1 MLVGY
6 DFHVRVACGSNVR
19 VHDLSSQ
26 ALSHKC
32 TGTPMHAWWLLPLW
46 CGLIRLQAGESH
58 VSAVSDWGV
67 PSHANNAAK
76 HSRSIALELTVQPD
90 SALQC

>member
-1 MLVGY
+1 
-6 DFHVRVACGSNVR
+6 
-19 VHDLSSQ
+19 
-26 ALSHKC
+26 
-32 TGTPMHAWWLLPLW
+32 MHAWWLLPLW
-46 CGLIRLQAGESH
+46 CCEASDPRLSGLIRLQAGESH